1 MLNIKKIIAGL
12 LISLTFY
19 ACGESSVEIGQN
31 TYSPKIV
38 IDGLLYPGKKVEN
51 IRITRN
57 IPLNTQLEPE
67 QVVLFTADVKL
78 QDMQDGNTYQLTFN
92 PTNFAFEYSGNDLD
106 IGHDKSYKL
115 SVSAYIDGK
124 LLQASSITKTPKP
137 GFEINDS
144 ESYIDSVKY
153 QQKDNDGSDK
163 RLFVKFVP
171 SPGTEYYA
179 ISIVALDASLDNF
192 IYDNPYFEIKID
204 DLEKDF
210 DGYKYQFKW
219 LQNVN
224 YSSQDIEY
232 QVEWLDVWF
241 YSKYRMI
248 IYAADDNYRLFAQ
261 THKNVQEFDGNFH
274 EPRMNIE
281 GDGIG
286 VFGSAITDTVYFKVI
301 K

>member
-1 MLNIKKIIAGL
+1 MLNIKKIISFL

-38 IDGLLYPGKKVEN
+38 IDGLLYPGNKVEN

-67 QVVLFTADVKL
+67 QVILFAADVKL
-78 QDMQDGNTYQLTFN
+78 QDMQNGNIYQLTFN
-92 PTNFAFEYSGNDLD
+92 PTNVAFEYNGNDLE
-106 IGHDKSYKL
+106 IGYDKSYKL
-115 SVSAYIDGK
+115 SVAAYVDGN
-124 LLQASSITKTPKP
+124 LLQASSITKTPNA
-137 GFEINDS
+137 GFRINDS
-144 ESYIDSVKY
+144 ESYIDSIKY
-153 QQKDNDGSDK
+153 QEKDDNGNDK
-163 RLFVKFVP
+163 QLFVKFAP
-171 SPGTEYYA
+171 SPGTNYYA

-192 IYDNPYFEIKID
+192 IYDNSYFEVKPK

-210 DGYKYQFKW
+210 DRYKYQFRW

-224 YSSQDIEY
+224 SSSNNIEY
-232 QVEWLDVWF
+232 QVEWLNVWF
-241 YSKYRMI
+241 YSRYRMI

-261 THKNVQEFDGNFH
+261 THRNVQEFDGNFH